1 MPIYEYVC
9 SNCKQKF
16 ELLKAM
22 SQSEEGATC
31 PNCGRS
37 AKRVLSRFSRGS
49 DGETSANGG
58 SACSTCNSG
67 SCSSCSL

>member
-9 SNCKQKF
+9 SNCKLKF

-22 SQSEEGATC
+22 SQSDEGATC
-31 PNCGRS
+31 PSCGRS
-37 AKRVLSRFSRGS
+37 AKRVLSLFSKSS
-49 DGETSANGG
+49 DGSPSSSGG
-58 SACSTCNSG
+58 NSCSTCASD